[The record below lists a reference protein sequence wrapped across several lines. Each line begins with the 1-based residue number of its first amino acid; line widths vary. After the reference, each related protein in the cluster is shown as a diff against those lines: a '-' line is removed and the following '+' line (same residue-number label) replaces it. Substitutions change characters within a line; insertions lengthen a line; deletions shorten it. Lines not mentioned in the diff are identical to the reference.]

1 MLDDNDLPEVWD
13 CSDEEDDFGCTN
25 TNEYSCTSNE
35 HQDTSQ
41 RISSTHS
48 LIKFVV
54 IFLLLWQAIFR
65 ISNIA
70 VDVLF
75 KFIGVLLHK
84 FGEFTDS
91 IKLKQFADCFPNTM
105 LKGHK
110 FQAINRDDYQK
121 LVVCG
126 RCNCTYEYDDC
137 LKDTTGKRNNA
148 KCSFVRFPRHPQT
161 RMRSPCETPLL
172 KLVKTSSHKYLY
184 KPIKVIC
191 YRSVIKSIQEYVQ
204 HEQYVVLFNHWK
216 QRVGIPLSVMADIYD
231 GTIWQSFQN
240 FEGQD
245 FLSNKYSFGLMLNV
259 DWFNPFK
266 HVEYS
271 VGAMYLAIL
280 NFPRHLRYKKENM
293 TLVGIIPGPRE
304 PSLHMN
310 SYLEPVVRELL
321 QLWKGIEM
329 VTPDRIQT
337 VRAALLCT
345 ASDIPATRKLGGFV
359 GNGALKGA
367 QDV

>member
-1 MLDDNDLPEVWD
+1 
-13 CSDEEDDFGCTN
+13 
-25 TNEYSCTSNE
+25 
-35 HQDTSQ
+35 
-41 RISSTHS
+41 
-48 LIKFVV
+48 
-54 IFLLLWQAIFR
+54 
-65 ISNIA
+65 
-70 VDVLF
+70 
-75 KFIGVLLHK
+75 
-84 FGEFTDS
+84 
-91 IKLKQFADCFPNTM
+91 
-105 LKGHK
+105 
-110 FQAINRDDYQK
+110 
-121 LVVCG
+121 
-126 RCNCTYEYDDC
+126 
-137 LKDTTGKRNNA
+137 
-148 KCSFVRFPRHPQT
+148 
-161 RMRSPCETPLL
+161 MRSPCETPLL

-184 KPIKVIC
+184 KPIKVFC

-293 TLVGIIPGPRE
+293 ILVGIIPGPRE

-329 VTPDRIQT
+329 VTPDGIQT

-359 GNGALKGA
+359 GHGALKGCSRSLKSFPTTEFGGKPDYSGFDRNSWPKRCLYDHRSQGMNWKHA
-367 QDV
+367 NTLKKKAGYRT